1 MTGIPCRESSLVPT
15 AARLTVM
22 RTSEQLNQ
30 LVDRYI
36 SLWNDPDPA
45 VRRKL
50 IHEVW
55 RPDGAEVLVDPP
67 QEIREAAKNLE
78 FPIPT
83 LDVHGYDAL
92 EARVT
97 RAYDMFI
104 APGEYVFRRQR
115 GVRAARPRDRLQM
128 GHGDGGR
135 RGTGRWRGRHP
146 RPRRGRSDPG
156 DLPDHRA
163 VTAPPPRRPA
173 ARVLPG
179 LRRDPPP
186 RFAVPTT
193 PCSGCRAGSP
203 RGRRRRRRHPDAA
216 GSSRSARRSRPSV
229 SGSLRAAASTFAT
242 GGATDRR
249 AG

>member
-1 MTGIPCRESSLVPT
+1 MHMTGIPCRESSLVPT

-104 APGEYVFRRQR
+104 APGEYVFRR
-115 GVRAARPRDRLQM
+115 
-128 GHGDGGR
+128 HGEVSELLDHVIVYKWDMVTVADGEPVG
-135 RGTGRWRGRHP
+135 
-146 RPRRGRSDPG
+146 
-156 DLPDHRA
+156 
-163 VTAPPPRRPA
+163 
-173 ARVLPG
+173 
-179 LRRDPPP
+179 
-186 RFAVPTT
+186 
-193 PCSGCRAGSP
+193 
-203 RGRRRRRRHPDAA
+203 
-216 GSSRSARRSRPSV
+216 
-229 SGSLRAAASTFAT
+229 
-242 GGATDRR
+242 GGAGILVLDGDDRIR
-249 AG
+249 VIYQTIVQ